1 MKLFAISDL
10 HVSHP
15 ANWQAL
21 ERTPRHPEDWLIL
34 AGDVGETAE
43 HLDRTLALL
52 ADRFARLVWVPGN
65 HELWTRP
72 VRDGARG
79 ARKYAELLEVC
90 WRHGALTPEDPYV
103 LWEGD
108 GGRHRIAPLFLL
120 YDYSFGP
127 DGVSPEGAVRWALES
142 GILCSDEYLLHPD
155 PFPSRAAWCEA
166 RCSATEKRLE
176 QAVAA
181 DGHPLVLVNHFPLRR
196 ELAQLPRIPRFAVWC
211 GTERSRD
218 WHVRFRAG
226 VVVSGHLHLRSTQQI
241 DGVRFEE
248 VSFGYPGQWRDS
260 ATGVAPY
267 LRQILPA
274 PDERLNSPL
283 A

>member
-1 MKLFAISDL
+1 MRLFAISDL
-10 HVSHP
+10 HVGHP

-43 HLDRTLALL
+43 HLDQTLALL
-52 ADRFARLVWVPGN
+52 AERFARLIWVPGN

-90 WRHGALTPEDPYV
+90 RRHGALTPEDPYV
-103 LWEGD
+103 LWEGH
-108 GGRHRIAPLFLL
+108 GGPHRIAPLFLL

-127 DGVSPEGAVRWALES
+127 AGVSPEGAVQWALES

-176 QAVAA
+176 QAIAA

-196 ELAQLPRIPRFAVWC
+196 ELVQLPRIPRFAVWC

-226 VVVSGHLHLRSTQQI
+226 VVVSGHLHLRTSRQI

-248 VSFGYPGQWRDS
+248 VSLGYPGQWRES

-274 PDERLNSPL
+274 PQ
-283 A
+283 